1 MTKERLL
8 EELRKSTR
16 ASYVSA
22 TDNGVTVYSS
32 MGRAGYSV
40 YENNGIVQFGDF
52 YTNVVITL
60 ESIEY
65 IYENGDNRYTIRYK
79 DAINGH
85 TLYLYF
91 D

>member
-8 EELRKSTR
+8 EELRRSTR

-22 TDNGVTVYSS
+22 NNGVTVYSS

-40 YENNGIVQFGDF
+40 YENKGIVQFGDF
-52 YTNVVITL
+52 YTNVAITL
-60 ESIEY
+60 DDIEY
-65 IYENGDNRYTIRYK
+65 IHDNGGNRYTIRYK
-79 DAINGH
+79 DTINGH

>member
-22 TDNGVTVYSS
+22 NNGVTVYSS

-40 YENNGIVQFGDF
+40 YENKGIVQFGNF

-65 IYENGDNRYTIRYK
+65 IHDNGGNRYTIRYK
-79 DAINGH
+79 DTINGH

>member
-22 TDNGVTVYSS
+22 DNGVTVYSS
-32 MGRAGYSV
+32 MGRDGYSV
-40 YENNGIVQFGDF
+40 YENKGIVQFGDF
-52 YTNVVITL
+52 YTNVAITL

-65 IYENGDNRYTIRYK
+65 IHDNGGNRYTIRYK
-79 DAINGH
+79 DTINGH

>member
-1 MTKERLL
+1 
-8 EELRKSTR
+8 
-16 ASYVSA
+16 
-22 TDNGVTVYSS
+22 

-40 YENNGIVQFGDF
+40 YESNGIVQFGDL
-52 YTNVVITL
+52 YTNVAITL

-65 IYENGDNRYTIRYK
+65 IYENGGNRYTIRYK
-79 DAINGH
+79 DTINGH